1 MEWIKRLNQA
11 VSYIEEH
18 LTEEIDYEELAKI
31 ACCSTYH
38 FQRMFSYI
46 ADVTLSEYI
55 RRRRMSMA
63 AAELSAGKEK
73 IVDIALKYG
82 YDSPTA
88 FNRAFQSVHH
98 TAPSAA
104 RKNGI
109 ILKSYPPISFQ
120 ITIKG
125 DVEMNYRIETKESFR
140 IIGPSAPMH
149 KDVEKNFQMVPGLW
163 TKAAADGSVQKLVS
177 KIGKEPQGILGVS
190 ACEDKSEQWKYLIA
204 VSSDDPAEEG
214 WDEYIVPAATWAIF
228 EGEGTMPESI
238 QQLEKR
244 IGIEWLPNSGY
255 EFGEAPDIELYLNA
269 DPEHAKYEV
278 WVPVKKKSE

>member
-18 LTEEIDYEELAKI
+18 LSEEINYEELAKI

-46 ADVTLSEYI
+46 ADVPLSEYI
-55 RRRRMSMA
+55 RRRRMSMSA
-63 AAELSAGKEK
+63 ADLSGGKEK
-73 IVDIALKYG
+73 VVDIALKYG

-88 FNRAFQSVHH
+88 FNRAFQSIHH
-98 TAPSAA
+98 VAPSEA
-104 RKNGI
+104 RKSGI

-140 IIGPSAPMH
+140 IIGVSAPMD
-149 KDVEKNFQMVPGLW
+149 KDVEKNFQIVPGLW
-163 TKAAADGSVQKLVS
+163 TKAAADGTVQKLVS

-190 ACEDKSEQWKYLIA
+190 ACVGSLEDWKYLIA
-204 VSSDDPAEEG
+204 VSSEDPLEEG
-214 WDEYIVPAATWAIF
+214 WDEYTVPAATWAIF
-228 EGEGTMPESI
+228 KGKGSMPGSI

-244 IGIEWLPNSGY
+244 IGTEWLPNSGY

-269 DPEHAKYEV
+269 DPENAEYEV

>member
-18 LTEEIDYEELAKI
+18 LSEEIDYEELAKI

-46 ADVTLSEYI
+46 ADVPLSEYI

-63 AAELSAGKEK
+63 AADLSGGKEK
-73 IVDIALKYG
+73 VVDIALKYG

-88 FNRAFQSVHH
+88 FNRAFQSIHH
-98 TAPSAA
+98 VAPSEA
-104 RKNGI
+104 RKSGI

-125 DVEMNYRIETKESFR
+125 DVEMNYRIETKKSFR
-140 IIGPSAPMH
+140 IIGVSAPMD
-149 KDVEKNFQMVPGLW
+149 KDVEKNFQIVPGLW
-163 TKAAADGSVQKLVS
+163 TKAAADGTVQKLVS

-190 ACEDKSEQWKYLIA
+190 ACVGSLEDWKYLIA
-204 VSSDDPAEEG
+204 VSSEDPLEEG
-214 WDEYIVPAATWAIF
+214 WDEYTVPAATWAIF
-228 EGEGTMPESI
+228 KGKGSMPGSI

-244 IGIEWLPNSGY
+244 IGTEWLPNSGY

-269 DPEHAKYEV
+269 DPENAEYEV

>member
-18 LTEEIDYEELAKI
+18 LSEEIDYEELAKI

-46 ADVTLSEYI
+46 ADVPLSEYI

-63 AAELSAGKEK
+63 AADLSGGKEK
-73 IVDIALKYG
+73 VVDIALKYG

-88 FNRAFQSVHH
+88 FNRAFQSIHH
-98 TAPSAA
+98 VAPSEA
-104 RKNGI
+104 KKSGI
-109 ILKSYPPISFQ
+109 ILKSYPSISFQ

-140 IIGPSAPMH
+140 IIGVSAPMD
-149 KDVEKNFQMVPGLW
+149 KDVEKNFQIVPGLW
-163 TKAAADGSVQKLVS
+163 TKAAADGTVQKLVS

-190 ACEDKSEQWKYLIA
+190 ACVGSLEDWKYLIA
-204 VSSDDPAEEG
+204 VSSEDPLEEG
-214 WDEYIVPAATWAIF
+214 WDEYTVPAATWAIF
-228 EGEGTMPESI
+228 KGKGSMPGSI

-244 IGIEWLPNSGY
+244 IGTEWLPNSGY

-269 DPEHAKYEV
+269 DPENAEYEV